1 MRDVVLVGAKRTP
14 IGSFLGALAPVPAP
28 RLGSEAIRAAL
39 EHAQVRPGEVNEVFM
54 GCVLPAG
61 LGQAPARQAA
71 LGAGLAVE
79 TPCTTI
85 NKVCGSGLKA
95 VILASQAIA
104 TGDVD
109 IAVAG
114 GMESMS
120 NAPHL
125 LPGVRGGVKM
135 GEIRALD
142 SMVHD
147 GLWDVYTQQHM
158 GSCAELCAREKG
170 FSREA
175 QDQFAAESYRRA
187 LAAQR
192 DGLFKDEIVA
202 VKVPGRKGE
211 VLVDTDE
218 EPGRGDISK
227 LPGLRPSFDKSGTVT
242 AGNASS
248 LNDGGAA
255 LVLMAREVAER
266 RGARV
271 LARIVAQGNAR
282 PGVRVVHHRAGGGHP
297 GGLLARRLEADRRR
311 PVGDQRGVRRGV
323 AGQQPAARPR
333 PQQGERAG
341 RRGRARPPDRRV
353 RRAHPGHPAA
363 RDGAARGRARRRV
376 ALHRRRRGHRAPRR
390 AGGAMT
396 SPTPA
401 RGAAAIGGVGVIGA
415 GQMGRGIAQVA
426 AQAGHDVIIVDASAA
441 LAEQGVERIARALER
456 LVSKEKMTAQARDEV
471 VARIRAR
478 GAARGSRAAA
488 TSSSRRRPSART
500 SSWTCSPACRGRP
513 GPRRSWPPTRRRS
526 RSPSSARGSSGP
538 SGSSACTS

>member
-71 LGAGLAVE
+71 LGAGLSVE

-104 TGDVD
+104 TGDID

-175 QDQFAAESYRRA
+175 QDQFATESYTRA
-187 LAAQR
+187 LGAQR
-192 DGLFKDEIVA
+192 DGLFRDEIVP

-211 VLVDTDE
+211 VLVDSDE

-227 LPGLRPSFDKSGTVT
+227 LAALRPSFDKSGTVT

-266 RGARV
+266 RGASV
-271 LARIVAQGNAR
+271 LARIVAHGNAAQASEWFTTA
-282 PGVRVVHHRAGGGHP
+282 PAAAISAACARAGWKPTDVDLWEINEAFAVVSLVNNQLLGLDAGKVNVQGGAVALGHP
-297 GGLLARRLEADRRR
+297 IGASGARILVTLLHAMA
-311 PVGDQRGVRRGV
+311 RRGV
-323 AGQQPAARPR
+323 ARGGASLCIGG
-333 PQQGERAG
+333 GEGIALL
-341 RRGRARPPDRRV
+341 V
-353 RRAHPGHPAA
+353 E
-363 RDGAARGRARRRV
+363 RV
-376 ALHRRRRGHRAPRR
+376 AR
-390 AGGAMT
+390 
-396 SPTPA
+396 
-401 RGAAAIGGVGVIGA
+401 
-415 GQMGRGIAQVA
+415 
-426 AQAGHDVIIVDASAA
+426 
-441 LAEQGVERIARALER
+441 
-456 LVSKEKMTAQARDEV
+456 
-471 VARIRAR
+471 
-478 GAARGSRAAA
+478 
-488 TSSSRRRPSART
+488 
-500 SSWTCSPACRGRP
+500 
-513 GPRRSWPPTRRRS
+513 
-526 RSPSSARGSSGP
+526 
-538 SGSSACTS
+538 